1 MAFIKL
7 TPPIFED
14 NTNNDTVVNDDEI
27 VFLNQNRLFC
37 FLAINPL
44 NDDNA
49 IVGSSILY
57 LRIQI
62 SLKNFYLAL
71 VLNNLD
77 LAEAQLNPHIK
88 LHEDES
94 LDKIIHGYFYSNVQY
109 SLAGLPYVTFVVSSL
124 DAIIPFF
131 NYQISITPRV
141 FYIIFVISILEND
154 PNLYYFNNDYIEFTD
169 INLELASMG
178 RSEPRHCFRRK
189 MVPRNKKY
197 RRNKRT

>member
-49 IVGSSILY
+49 IVGSNILY
-57 LRIQI
+57 LRMQI
-62 SLKNFYLAL
+62 SLKNLYLAL
-71 VLNNLD
+71 ILNDLD
-77 LAEAQLNPHIK
+77 IAEAQLNPHLK

-109 SLAGLPYVTFVVSSL
+109 SLAGLPYVTFIIASL
-124 DAIIPFF
+124 DAITPFF

-154 PNLYYFNNDYIEFTD
+154 PNFYYFNNAYIELNA

-178 RSEPRHCFRRK
+178 RSEPRHCFKYRQL
-189 MVPRNKKY
+189 PRNRKY
-197 RRNKRT
+197 RRNKPR